1 MSKKFK
7 KIITQHDHVKFMP
20 GNQGRI
26 NTYTKINVIH
36 CINLLEEK
44 KNQLTQNNYLTEYNT
59 YS

>member
-36 CINLLEEK
+36 CMNLLEEK
-44 KNQLTQNNYLTEYNT
+44 KIN
-59 YS
+59 